1 MAYAIIENN
10 IVINAVEAEAE
21 FALANGWVELQGEAG
36 IGWSYVDGGFI
47 DNRPKPEPESEGL
60 PT

>member
-10 IVINAVEAEAE
+10 IVINAVEAQEE

-36 IGWSYVDGGFI
+36 IGWSYIDGAFI
-47 DNRPKPEPESEGL
+47 DDRPAPEPES
-60 PT
+60 PSS

>member
-21 FALANGWVELQGEAG
+21 IALVNGWVELQGDAG
-36 IGWSYVDGGFI
+36 IGWSYIDGVFV
-47 DNRPKPEPESEGL
+47 DNRPAPEPEPES
-60 PT
+60 PPA